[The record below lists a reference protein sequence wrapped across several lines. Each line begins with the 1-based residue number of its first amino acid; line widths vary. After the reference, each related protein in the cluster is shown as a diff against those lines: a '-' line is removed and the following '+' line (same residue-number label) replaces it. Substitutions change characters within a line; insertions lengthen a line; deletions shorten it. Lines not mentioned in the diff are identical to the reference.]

1 MDRRPLQLL
10 AALILLVSVLGL
22 STALVDE
29 VREEMLAAQQASQD
43 VTFTPPDQRS
53 PGLPISEFT
62 LLDPAPARLGDLDR
76 AGNVLHLNEQ
86 ALVTLQPGGRI
97 QISPIELEGP
107 SKVELP
113 SGGTYQG
120 NQLTCPDG
128 CLIDTQQGRLTAPP
142 NATLI
147 LPGAT
152 KLPID
157 RGEVGPR
164 SAFDLPGGTRVVL
177 STITM
182 SARTPLPLGPGT
194 TIVLPNPP
202 AGSNQDL
209 SGTQYQLPAGT
220 IVRGKLADDRAAQ
233 RLLDQSRQGPADPTR
248 LPPPAAPQK
257 PTIEVTEVPDAIRKG
272 TVFTVAGHVLGPDG
286 EPSVDHPVTIYAN
299 ATKQAPG
306 FEIQLGNIR
315 TQDDGSFEAP
325 ARINQSR
332 PTQPYHI
339 VAKAEPR
346 LDQDPPLLEAW
357 SDPVVEV
364 TGSPTIDLDLPATE
378 GAQVP
383 IPLRATLTD
392 EFGAPVPGQR
402 VVFRAEESSLPPL
415 SAITD
420 RTGEAV
426 VILEAGFP
434 FPGTWNVSATF
445 EGTQHLDPASTWATI
460 DIIDARIKT
469 EPTVVI
475 PRGETG
481 TLNGEVRLEGEPG
494 RHVQIVG
501 TYADQRVNA
510 TTDQQGSFQLHLP
523 VPPDLSVGNHTLE
536 LETQGVTA
544 SRTVVVTV
552 TGQTRLTAQPPTVA
566 PLGGT
571 LPLRVT
577 ATDELGTP
585 LTSLEVI
592 ARPPGGA
599 EARALTDEQGRTIV
613 PVSLASI
620 GHWNLTLRSPGDRG
634 HSDTRTQIPM
644 HVGPLQIQGAPR
656 LSPGQA
662 TNASLRL
669 TVDDRPLASEPVV
682 LQLAGTDTGG
692 ATDQQGRI
700 DLPIALPADA
710 QPGIREARLDLPR
723 YGIGQTL
730 PVKVLQA
737 PQLELDVQRSGETG
751 DPIVLEITALGPD
764 GTLSGIPL
772 TIRATGA
779 VTATHQATTGP
790 DGTTTVTIDRPR
802 GADGLTVVSVQA
814 EETDTTATAAK
825 VASVQVTPAPL
836 PWGWLAGIVA
846 AGLAAF
852 VVWRYRQDKGEA
864 KEPAPVGP
872 ALNLSLGP
880 QGDGFPPVWHPQ
892 EPTQLTV
899 QLSTRAGHP
908 IAGASVRIQGP
919 HGSAT
924 VQLDEDGRATLPVP
938 PTDGDLMSFH
948 ASFQGQDVHPPTET
962 SLDVRLVD
970 YREEIDRE
978 YRDLQ
983 EAAAHQG
990 RCGTDATPWELA
1002 RAYRQPEAARL
1013 VRIFERAGYSPAP
1026 VDRSDYEAF
1035 MKAKRAL
1042 RGDGFDADS

>member
-29 VREEMLAAQQASQD
+29 VREEMLAAQEASQD
-43 VTFTPPDQRS
+43 VTFTPPDQGT

-86 ALVTLQPGGRI
+86 ALVTLQPEGRI
-97 QISPIELEGP
+97 QVAPIELEGP

-113 SGGTYQG
+113 GGGTYQG
-120 NQLTCPDG
+120 NQLTCPTG
-128 CLIDTQQGRLTAPP
+128 CLIYSDQGRLTAPP

-157 RGEVGPR
+157 QGEIGPR
-164 SAFDLPGGTRVVL
+164 SAFDLPGGTRIVL

-182 SARTPLPLGPGT
+182 SKRTPLPLGPGT
-194 TIVLPNPP
+194 TIVLPS
-202 AGSNQDL
+202 ATATLETDL
-209 SGTQYQLPAGT
+209 ADGQHELPAGT
-220 IVRGKLADDRAAQ
+220 IVRGQLADDQATQ
-233 RLLDQSRQGPADPTR
+233 RLLDQSRQGPADPTTIPR
-248 LPPPAAPQK
+248 PEEPEK

-272 TVFTVAGHVLGPDG
+272 AVFTVAGHVEEPDG
-286 EPSVDHPVTIYAN
+286 TPSADHPVTIYAN
-299 ATKQAPG
+299 ATKEAPG
-306 FEIQLGNIR
+306 FEIQIGTVR
-315 TQDDGSFEAP
+315 TQADGTFEAP

-332 PTQPYHI
+332 PTQAYHI

-346 LDQDPPLLEAW
+346 LDRDPPLLEAW
-357 SDPVVEV
+357 SDPVIEV
-364 TGSPTIDLDLPATE
+364 TGTPSIDLDLPETE

-383 IPLRATLTD
+383 IPLRASLTD

-420 RTGEAV
+420 ESGEAL
-426 VILEAGFP
+426 VILRTGFP

-445 EGTQHLDPASTWATI
+445 EGTQHLDPARAWAEI
-460 DIIDARIKT
+460 DIIDARVKT
-469 EPTVVI
+469 DPTIVI

-481 TLNGEVRLEGEPG
+481 TLNGEIRLEGQPG
-494 RHVQIVG
+494 RNVQLIG
-501 TYADQRVNA
+501 TYADQRIN
-510 TTDQQGSFQLHLP
+510 TTSDQQGAFQLH
-523 VPPDLSVGNHTLE
+523 VPIPEDLRVGNHTLR

-544 SRTVVVTV
+544 SRTVIVTV
-552 TGQTRLTAQPPTVA
+552 TGQTRLAAQPPTVA

-577 ATDELGTP
+577 ATDELGNP
-585 LTSLEVI
+585 LGSLEVI
-592 ARPPGGA
+592 AQPPGGA
-599 EARALTDEQGRTIV
+599 QARALTDEHGRTIV

-620 GHWNLTLRSPGDRG
+620 GHWNLTLKSPGDRL
-634 HSDTRTQIPM
+634 HADTRDKVPM
-644 HVGPLQIQGAPR
+644 HVGPLQVQGAPR
-656 LSPGQA
+656 LSPGE
-662 TNASLRL
+662 TRNASLRL
-669 TVDDRPLASEPVV
+669 TIDDRPLAGEPVA
-682 LQLAGTDTGG
+682 LRMAGADVGA
-692 ATDQQGRI
+692 ATDQEGRVT
-700 DLPIALPADA
+700 LPVSLPASVD
-710 QPGIREARLDLPR
+710 PGTHEAHLELPR
-723 YGIGQTL
+723 FGVGQTL
-730 PVKVLQA
+730 PVKVLQR
-737 PQLELDVQRSGETG
+737 PDLQIDVQQAGEDG
-751 DPIVLEITALGPD
+751 DPIVVDVTAIGD
-764 GTLSGIPL
+764 EGVIAGIPL
-772 TIRATGA
+772 TVTTEGA
-779 VTATHQATTGP
+779 VQATQQATTGA

-802 GADGLTVVSVQA
+802 GAEGLTVVSVQA
-814 EETDTTATAAK
+814 QETDTTAATTK

-836 PWGWLAGIVA
+836 PWAWLVGIAAVGLAG
-846 AGLAAF
+846 F
-852 VVWRYRQDKGEA
+852 VVWRYRRDAEEA
-864 KEPAPVGP
+864 ASPAPTGP
-872 ALNLSLGP
+872 RLEVSLAAQDDAL
-880 QGDGFPPVWHPQ
+880 PPVWHAK
-892 EPTQLTV
+892 EPTQLRIR
-899 QLSTRAGHP
+899 LSTREGHP
-908 IAGASVRIQGP
+908 IAAARVQVRGP

-924 VQLDEDGRATLPVP
+924 VTLDEHGRASLPVP
-938 PTDGDLMSFH
+938 PAQGEIMSFH
-948 ASFQGQDVHPPTET
+948 ASFPGHDVHPPTET
-962 SLDVRLVD
+962 TLDVRLVD

-1002 RAYRQPEAARL
+1002 RAYDQPEAADL
-1013 VRIFERAGYSPAP
+1013 VRIFERADYSPAP

-1042 RGDGFDADS
+1042 RRDGFDASG